1 VSSKETPKHIAIVMD
16 GNGRWAQARGLPRV
30 AGHEMGVQSV
40 KSSVKSCLTH
50 QVPALTLFAFSRE
63 NWLRPQHEVEFL
75 MNLFLSA
82 LQEHVD
88 ELSAQGVQLRFVG
101 ERTAFSADLQQLMRD
116 AEKQTLSNKA
126 LVLTIAMNYSG
137 RWDIVQACQNI
148 AKAVKSGEVDDSEIN
163 DALIQRHLS
172 LSDLPEPDLLI
183 RTSGE
188 IRISNFI
195 LWQLAYTELYFT
207 DTYWPDFDEAAF
219 LSALNAYR
227 ARDRRFGTLP
237 GSLREVRYA

>member
-1 VSSKETPKHIAIVMD
+1 MSSNERPKHIAIVMD

-30 AGHEMGVQSV
+30 AGHERGVQSV
-40 KSSVKSCLTH
+40 IASVKSCLKY

-82 LQEHVD
+82 LQEHVS
-88 ELSAQGVQLRFVG
+88 ELFEQGVRLRFVG
-101 ERTAFSADLQQLMRD
+101 ERSAFSADLQALMQE
-116 AEKQTLSNKA
+116 AETRTGSNHDLILS
-126 LVLTIAMNYSG
+126 IAMNYSG
-137 RWDIVQACQNI
+137 RWDLTQAFQKIKNLPGNVTE
-148 AKAVKSGEVDDSEIN
+148 AQ
-163 DALIQRHLS
+163 IQANLC

-188 IRISNFI
+188 LRISNFM

-207 DTYWPDFDEAAF
+207 EIYWPDFDEAAF
-219 LSALNAYR
+219 LSALSAYR
-227 ARDRRFGTLP
+227 ARDRRFG
-237 GSLREVRYA
+237 SIHA